1 MAISSIY
8 YIDTAEFSTAT
19 AVWSNAALTTKAPDG
34 YYSFGGNYRQQFSGG
49 LLPSVVCDTCAT
61 HCGGAITGSGGQGIY
76 LLNLDAGSTASDVGA
91 IIVRFDP
98 SSFPDGIRAVYNGNV
113 YNKLSSP
120 VDGFHSSSNP
130 SGFTIV
136 GNSGSTGTCSSS
148 WYPSGGSILVDEF
161 LYSGSS
167 FSSTGNT
174 QTISI
179 ASGDLSLNTV
189 SPGDCIM
196 VIPKVNASPSV
207 INFEMLGPC
216 EGTYFSVS
224 TDCPTLL
231 TGFSSSVVASTSLGA
246 CALSETVTY
255 YNASL
260 ANTPGTIGLYDFVYS
275 DAYGASPLSAGFY
288 HATGSI
294 TGGSD
299 WFQVDTNGVVVDTG
313 VCSPEPPVESYNCVS
328 GNCVDPGDGTG
339 TYSTLLDCQNNC
351 SAPTTYT
358 FNWPT
363 GGYIA
368 SIDSCSSTGTSTFP
382 VYSSSPTL
390 SIGNVLYTS
399 SNLTSPLIGGNSF
412 WKYNGNAYQ
421 INNSGQIINI
431 VTCTTAFS
439 ATMTVGGTN
448 QYGYR
453 QGIYG
458 SMSNTDISNPAGSS
472 AVLTDLFSAGGTLAF
487 HIINGSTTVPPNGW
501 TALGINGTT
510 YNRSSFTY
518 SYNNPTNRWV
528 YTLSLGTNPFGTT
541 VGATRTIT
549 LI

>member
-61 HCGGAITGSGGQGIY
+61 PCGGAITGSGGQGIY

-189 SPGDCIM
+189 SPG
-196 VIPKVNASPSV
+196 
-207 INFEMLGPC
+207 
-216 EGTYFSVS
+216 
-224 TDCPTLL
+224 
-231 TGFSSSVVASTSLGA
+231 
-246 CALSETVTY
+246 
-255 YNASL
+255 
-260 ANTPGTIGLYDFVYS
+260 
-275 DAYGASPLSAGFY
+275 
-288 HATGSI
+288 
-294 TGGSD
+294 
-299 WFQVDTNGVVVDTG
+299 
-313 VCSPEPPVESYNCVS
+313 NC
-328 GNCVDPGDGTG
+328 
-339 TYSTLLDCQNNC
+339 
-351 SAPTTYT
+351 
-358 FNWPT
+358 
-363 GGYIA
+363 
-368 SIDSCSSTGTSTFP
+368 
-382 VYSSSPTL
+382 
-390 SIGNVLYTS
+390 
-399 SNLTSPLIGGNSF
+399 
-412 WKYNGNAYQ
+412 
-421 INNSGQIINI
+421 
-431 VTCTTAFS
+431 
-439 ATMTVGGTN
+439 M
-448 QYGYR
+448 
-453 QGIYG
+453 
-458 SMSNTDISNPAGSS
+458 
-472 AVLTDLFSAGGTLAF
+472 
-487 HIINGSTTVPPNGW
+487 
-501 TALGINGTT
+501 
-510 YNRSSFTY
+510 
-518 SYNNPTNRWV
+518 
-528 YTLSLGTNPFGTT
+528 
-541 VGATRTIT
+541 
-549 LI
+549 